1 MTCNNDKD
9 SFQRIMGYNSFGER
23 SLGTSSFGIETAAT
37 FSPFVCGLFVKFS
50 QSFRVSKYEF

>member
-1 MTCNNDKD
+1 MPCNNDKD

-23 SLGTSSFGIETAAT
+23 SLGTNSFGIETAAT

-50 QSFRVSKYEF
+50 QSFRV